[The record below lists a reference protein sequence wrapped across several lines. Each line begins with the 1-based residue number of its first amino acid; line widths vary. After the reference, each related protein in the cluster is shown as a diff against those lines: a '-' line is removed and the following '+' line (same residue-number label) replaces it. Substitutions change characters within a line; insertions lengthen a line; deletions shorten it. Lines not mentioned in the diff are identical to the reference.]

1 MTENEKK
8 TILDTYALSLR
19 LAASDAKGQPV
30 ALMTPDQT
38 AEVEACIKAAVGRMT
53 PLVGFALLGRLD
65 GLSGKEMAGISGYNR
80 LTIYQALNSAIQ
92 KINFK
97 S

>member
-1 MTENEKK
+1 
-8 TILDTYALSLR
+8 
-19 LAASDAKGQPV
+19 
-30 ALMTPDQT
+30 
-38 AEVEACIKAAVGRMT
+38 MT
-53 PLVGFALLGRLD
+53 PLERFALQGRLD

-92 KINFK
+92 KINFE

>member
-19 LAASDAKGQPV
+19 LAASDAKGPPV
-30 ALMTPDQT
+30 ALMTPEQT

-53 PLVGFALLGRLD
+53 PQERFALQGPHE
-65 GLSGKEMAGISGYNR
+65 GLSGKDMAGIYGYTP
-80 LTIYQALNSAIQ
+80 LTI
-92 KINFK
+92 
-97 S
+97 